1 MHLEFTELIAWSH
14 VRGAAPVAACGKME
28 KDRLEVDSLVQ
39 DFAEIDR
46 LAARI
51 LEDRQQVK

>member
-1 MHLEFTELIAWSH
+1 
-14 VRGAAPVAACGKME
+14 ME

-51 LEDRQQVK
+51 LEDRQQVKWGPTHLTLSFF